1 MELSGREHVRRT
13 PVSALTQGGRLR
25 PAAPPA
31 QTRAPLPLNS
41 VSGTRCFTKP
51 FLPAWAGYNGRRA
64 RKGWGRWAQTV
75 GIIEEKRANLLI
87 SWKIGR
93 TKQMT
98 LFQPGCLKPA
108 ECVARKMGFGT
119 PLCWF
124 LNLQIVFDLGQK
136 IWESNS
142 HGFYLYRA
150 PCFVVIQQ
158 PNRASCIFSTSG
170 WRKWGAVSD
179 QVETSA
185 LIHWVGIHA
194 VT

>member
-1 MELSGREHVRRT
+1 MELSGREHVPQDTCVSTDAGREAQACCSSRPDACT
-13 PVSALTQGGRLR
+13 PAIELRLR
-25 PAAPPA
+25 HAVFYQA
-31 QTRAPLPLNS
+31 LP
-41 VSGTRCFTKP
+41 
-51 FLPAWAGYNGRRA
+51 AGYNGRRA

-158 PNRASCIFSTSG
+158 PNRASCIFSPSG
-170 WRKWGAVSD
+170 WRKWGTVSD
-179 QVETSA
+179 RVETSA
-185 LIHWVGIHA
+185 RIHWVGIHA